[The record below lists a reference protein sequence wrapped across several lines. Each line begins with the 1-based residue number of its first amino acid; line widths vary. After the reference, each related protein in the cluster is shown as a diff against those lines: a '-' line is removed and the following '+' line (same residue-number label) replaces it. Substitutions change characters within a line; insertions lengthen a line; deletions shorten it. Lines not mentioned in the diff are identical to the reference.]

1 MPFLVEQQEDCFV
14 IKYKLDDYY
23 NSNIKPF
30 LQATAATGLLN
41 KCSLVAT
48 PNETYYLFSFRATTL
63 CTLREWLI
71 VSDADDTPVD
81 TRKYQYDY
89 DESDEYEDEEE
100 EEDDFEEEMQ
110 NMHKNG
116 SNNSEESDLF
126 SNEQEEEQQYKYKN
140 KKSKNNPVKKREPTK
155 KPDCEPL
162 MQLISYK
169 EAILLIHS
177 LSAQLNSLR
186 KRKITFYTFDLD
198 SVFVINGNTFLI
210 LNPDLVM
217 PINYAGLL
225 TFVSPINKN
234 NAFHCPEIANY
245 SALPFNCHCNSVY
258 YSFAALII
266 YCLFDTHLPR
276 SDKRSDSKR
285 SDSNNNR
292 NNDNELREERELI
305 LSKLYGT
312 KLYWFLLRCLEDIST
327 NRQLLFI

>member
-1 MPFLVEQQEDCFV
+1 MPFLVEQQDGLFV
-14 IKYKLDDYY
+14 FKYKLDDYY

-30 LQATAATGLLN
+30 LQATAATGLLD
-41 KCSLVAT
+41 KCSLVAS
-48 PNETYYLFSFRATTL
+48 PNEIYYLFSFRANTL
-63 CTLREWLI
+63 CTLREWLV
-71 VSDADDTPVD
+71 VSNADDT
-81 TRKYQYDY
+81 RKTYGKEDG
-89 DESDEYEDEEE
+89 SDDDQDDDMQNIYNDSENSENSENSEDSSDIFSNE
-100 EEDDFEEEMQ
+100 EEDHP
-110 NMHKNG
+110 HKNT
-116 SNNSEESDLF
+116 NA
-126 SNEQEEEQQYKYKN
+126 
-140 KKSKNNPVKKREPTK
+140 KKRAPAK
-155 KPDCEPL
+155 NPDCEPL

-169 EAILLIHS
+169 ETILLIHS

-198 SVFVINGNTFLI
+198 SVFVINGNIFLI

-217 PINYAGLL
+217 PINNSGLL
-225 TFVSPINKN
+225 TFVSPIDKN

-276 SDKRSDSKR
+276 AKRINNNKHSENAQGDKRS
-285 SDSNNNR
+285 
-292 NNDNELREERELI
+292 DNELREELELI

>member
-1 MPFLVEQQEDCFV
+1 MPFLVEQQDGLFV
-14 IKYKLDDYY
+14 VKYKLDDYY

-30 LQATAATGLLN
+30 LQATAATGLLD
-41 KCSLVAT
+41 KCSLMAT
-48 PNETYYLFSFRATTL
+48 PNETYYLFSFRANTL
-63 CTLREWLI
+63 CTLREWLV
-71 VSDADDTPVD
+71 VSNAED
-81 TRKYQYDY
+81 TRKNYGKD
-89 DESDEYEDEEE
+89 DGSD
-100 EEDDFEEEMQ
+100 DDDDQDDMQ
-110 NMHKNG
+110 NMYKDHE
-116 SNNSEESDLF
+116 SSEDSDIF
-126 SNEQEEEQQYKYKN
+126 SNEDVEDRPYKN
-140 KKSKNNPVKKREPTK
+140 VNAKKRAATK

-169 EAILLIHS
+169 ETILLIHS

-198 SVFVINGNTFLI
+198 SVFVINGNIFLI

-217 PINYAGLL
+217 PINNAGLL
-225 TFVSPINKN
+225 TFVSPIDKN

-245 SALPFNCHCNSVY
+245 NALPFNCHCNSVY

-276 SDKRSDSKR
+276 VKRSEKQY
-285 SDSNNNR
+285 
-292 NNDNELREERELI
+292 DNELREERELI

-327 NRQLLFI
+327 DRQLLFI

>member
-1 MPFLVEQQEDCFV
+1 MSFLVEQQDGAFV
-14 IKYKLDDYY
+14 VKYKLDDYY
-23 NSNIKPF
+23 NSNIKSF
-30 LQATAATGLLN
+30 LQATATTGFLD
-41 KCSLVAT
+41 KCSLVAS
-48 PNETYYLFSFRATTL
+48 PNETYYLFSFRANTL
-63 CTLREWLI
+63 CTLREWLV
-71 VSDADDTPVD
+71 VSNAAD
-81 TRKYQYDY
+81 TRTNYGRRD
-89 DESDEYEDEEE
+89 DGSDDGS
-100 EEDDFEEEMQ
+100 DGHQDEMQ
-110 NMHKNG
+110 NVHKDG
-116 SNNSEESDLF
+116 ENSTDSSDIF
-126 SNEQEEEQQYKYKN
+126 SNEEGEGRPYKN
-140 KKSKNNPVKKREPTK
+140 KPAKKRLSAK

-169 EAILLIHS
+169 ETILLIHS

-198 SVFVINGNTFLI
+198 SVFVINGNVFLI

-217 PINYAGLL
+217 PINNAGLL
-225 TFVSPINKN
+225 TFVSPIDKD

-266 YCLFDTHLPR
+266 YCLYDTYLPRNKR
-276 SDKRSDSKR
+276 SDKHSESNNKHSDNNNKHDNKR
-285 SDSNNNR
+285 SED
-292 NNDNELREERELI
+292 ELREDREFI

>member
-1 MPFLVEQQEDCFV
+1 MPFLVEQQDGLFIV
-14 IKYKLDDYY
+14 KYKLDDYY

-30 LQATAATGLLN
+30 LQATAATGLLD
-41 KCSLVAT
+41 KCSLVASH
-48 PNETYYLFSFRATTL
+48 NETYYLFSFRAKTL
-63 CTLREWLI
+63 CTLREWLV
-71 VSDADDTPVD
+71 VSNADDTLKTYGKED
-81 TRKYQYDY
+81 G
-89 DESDEYEDEEE
+89 SD
-100 EEDDFEEEMQ
+100 DDQDDDMQ
-110 NMHKNG
+110 NIYKD
-116 SNNSEESDLF
+116 SENSEDSSDIF
-126 SNEQEEEQQYKYKN
+126 SNENVDDRPYKN
-140 KKSKNNPVKKREPTK
+140 ANVKKRDQVK

-169 EAILLIHS
+169 ETILLIHS

-198 SVFVINGNTFLI
+198 SVFVINGNVFLI

-217 PINYAGLL
+217 PINNSGLL
-225 TFVSPINKN
+225 TFVSPIDKN

-266 YCLFDTHLPR
+266 YCLFDTYLPR
-276 SDKRSDSKR
+276 VKRSDNKR
-285 SDSNNNR
+285 S
-292 NNDNELREERELI
+292 DNELREDRELI

>member
-1 MPFLVEQQEDCFV
+1 MPFLVEQQDGCFIV
-14 IKYKLDDYY
+14 KYKLDDYY

-30 LQATAATGLLN
+30 LQATAATGLLD

-48 PNETYYLFSFRATTL
+48 PNETYYLFSFRASTL

-71 VSDADDTPVD
+71 VSDMDETPSSK
-81 TRKYQYDY
+81 RNYDY
-89 DESDEYEDEEE
+89 DESDEDEDQDEDENEQEE
-100 EEDDFEEEMQ
+100 ETGAQ
-110 NMHKNG
+110 NMYKHNG
-116 SNNSEESDLF
+116 DDSEDSDLF
-126 SNEQEEEQQYKYKN
+126 SNEK
-140 KKSKNNPVKKREPTK
+140 VKKREPVR

-162 MQLISYK
+162 IQLISYK

-198 SVFVINGNTFLI
+198 SVFVINGNIFLI

-217 PINYAGLL
+217 PINNIGLL
-225 TFVSPINKN
+225 TFVSPINKH

-245 SALPFNCHCNSVY
+245 KALPFNCHCNSVY

-266 YCLFDTHLPR
+266 YCLFGTHLPR
-276 SDKRSDSKR
+276 DTRSNDKRG
-285 SDSNNNR
+285 
-292 NNDNELREERELI
+292 NENEIREQRELI

>member
-1 MPFLVEQQEDCFV
+1 MPFLIEEQEGCFV
-14 IKYKLDDYY
+14 VKYKLDDYY

-30 LQATAATGLLN
+30 LQATATTGLLD
-41 KCSLVAT
+41 KCSLVAS
-48 PNETYYLFSFRATTL
+48 PNEIYYLFSFRATTL
-63 CTLREWLI
+63 CTLREWLV
-71 VSDADDTPVD
+71 VSNAHDKPGDRLSYNYDD
-81 TRKYQYDY
+81 
-89 DESDEYEDEEE
+89 SDEDEDEEE
-100 EEDDFEEEMQ
+100 DDLEDDLYQ
-110 NMHKNG
+110 DMHKNG
-116 SNNSEESDLF
+116 SEDSRLF
-126 SNEQEEEQQYKYKN
+126 SNEPKEEQQYKNKN
-140 KKSKNNPVKKREPTK
+140 KSAKKHEPAK

-169 EAILLIHS
+169 EALLLIHS

-217 PINYAGLL
+217 PINNSGLL

-245 SALPFNCHCNSVY
+245 NALPFNCHCNSVY

-266 YCLFDTHLPR
+266 YCLFDTHLPC
-276 SDKRSDSKR
+276 DKRSDSNKHGDSNKR
-285 SDSNNNR
+285 SDSNSKHNE
-292 NNDNELREERELI
+292 NELREERELI
-305 LSKLYGT
+305 LSKLHGT

>member
-1 MPFLVEQQEDCFV
+1 MPFLVEQQDGLFV
-14 IKYKLDDYY
+14 VKYKLDDYY

-30 LQATAATGLLN
+30 LQATAATGLLD
-41 KCSLVAT
+41 KCSLMAT
-48 PNETYYLFSFRATTL
+48 PNETYYLFSFRASTL
-63 CTLREWLI
+63 CTLREWLV
-71 VSDADDTPVD
+71 VSNAED
-81 TRKYQYDY
+81 TRKNYDK
-89 DESDEYEDEEE
+89 DDGSD
-100 EEDDFEEEMQ
+100 DDDQDNMQ
-110 NMHKNG
+110 NMYKDHE
-116 SNNSEESDLF
+116 SSENSEDSDIF
-126 SNEQEEEQQYKYKN
+126 SNEDVEDRPYKN
-140 KKSKNNPVKKREPTK
+140 VNAKKRAPAK

-169 EAILLIHS
+169 ETILLIHS

-198 SVFVINGNTFLI
+198 SVFVINGNIFLI

-217 PINYAGLL
+217 PINNAGLL
-225 TFVSPINKN
+225 TFVSPVDKN

-276 SDKRSDSKR
+276 VKRSDGNNNKR
-285 SDSNNNR
+285 SEKQGE
-292 NNDNELREERELI
+292 NELREERELI

-327 NRQLLFI
+327 DRQLLFI

>member
-1 MPFLVEQQEDCFV
+1 MPFLVEQQDGLFV
-14 IKYKLDDYY
+14 VKYKLDDYY

-30 LQATAATGLLN
+30 LQATAATGLLD
-41 KCSLVAT
+41 KCSLMAT
-48 PNETYYLFSFRATTL
+48 PNETYYLFSFRANTL
-63 CTLREWLI
+63 CTLREWLV
-71 VSDADDTPVD
+71 VSNTED
-81 TRKYQYDY
+81 TRKKYCQDDGSD
-89 DESDEYEDEEE
+89 DEDQ
-100 EEDDFEEEMQ
+100 DDMQ
-110 NMHKNG
+110 NMYKDHE
-116 SNNSEESDLF
+116 SSENSEDSDIF
-126 SNEQEEEQQYKYKN
+126 SNEDVEDRPYKN
-140 KKSKNNPVKKREPTK
+140 VNAKKRAPAK

-169 EAILLIHS
+169 ETILLIHS

-198 SVFVINGNTFLI
+198 SVFVINGNIFLI

-217 PINYAGLL
+217 PINNAGLL
-225 TFVSPINKN
+225 TFVTPIDKN

-276 SDKRSDSKR
+276 VKRSDNKR
-285 SDSNNNR
+285 SEKQG
-292 NNDNELREERELI
+292 DNELREERELI

>member
-1 MPFLVEQQEDCFV
+1 MPFLVEQQDGLFIV
-14 IKYKLDDYY
+14 KYKLDDYY

-30 LQATAATGLLN
+30 LQATATTGLLD
-41 KCSLVAT
+41 KCSLVAS
-48 PNETYYLFSFRATTL
+48 PNETYYLFSFRANTL
-63 CTLREWLI
+63 CTLREWLV
-71 VSDADDTPVD
+71 VSSAHDSRNSNGQEDMQHMYKDKEDNEVSEDSEDSDDGED
-81 TRKYQYDY
+81 
-89 DESDEYEDEEE
+89 SDI
-100 EEDDFEEEMQ
+100 
-110 NMHKNG
+110 
-116 SNNSEESDLF
+116 F
-126 SNEQEEEQQYKYKN
+126 SNEHVEDPPYKN
-140 KKSKNNPVKKREPTK
+140 AQAK

-169 EAILLIHS
+169 ETILLIHS

-198 SVFVINGNTFLI
+198 SVFVINGNIFLI
-210 LNPDLVM
+210 LNPKLVM
-217 PINYAGLL
+217 PINNSGLL
-225 TFVSPINKN
+225 TFVRPIDKD

-276 SDKRSDSKR
+276 AKR
-285 SDSNNNR
+285 SDSNNKRSDN
-292 NNDNELREERELI
+292 NNDLREERELI

>member
-1 MPFLVEQQEDCFV
+1 MPFLVEQQDGCFTV
-14 IKYKLDDYY
+14 KYKLDDYY

-30 LQATAATGLLN
+30 LQATAGTGLLD

-63 CTLREWLI
+63 CTLREWLV
-71 VSDADDTPVD
+71 VSNTDGKPNEI
-81 TRKYQYDY
+81 RNY
-89 DESDEYEDEEE
+89 DESDDDDLDVS
-100 EEDDFEEEMQ
+100 EDDYGGKEEI
-110 NMHKNG
+110 
-116 SNNSEESDLF
+116 NNSDNSEDSDLF
-126 SNEQEEEQQYKYKN
+126 SNEQVEVRPYKN
-140 KKSKNNPVKKREPTK
+140 KKVKKRETAR

-169 EAILLIHS
+169 EAILIIHS

-198 SVFVINGNTFLI
+198 SIFVVNGNVFVI

-217 PINYAGLL
+217 PINNIGLL
-225 TFVSPINKN
+225 TFVSPINKH

-276 SDKRSDSKR
+276 AKNDKTG
-285 SDSNNNR
+285 NNR
-292 NNDNELREERELI
+292 RDNRADDGLREERELI

>member
-1 MPFLVEQQEDCFV
+1 MPFLVEQQDGLFV
-14 IKYKLDDYY
+14 FKYKLDDYY

-30 LQATAATGLLN
+30 LQATAATGLLD
-41 KCSLVAT
+41 KCSLVAS
-48 PNETYYLFSFRATTL
+48 PNEIYYLFSFCANTL
-63 CTLREWLI
+63 CTLREWLV
-71 VSDADDTPVD
+71 VSNADDT
-81 TRKYQYDY
+81 RKTYGKEDG
-89 DESDEYEDEEE
+89 SD
-100 EEDDFEEEMQ
+100 DDQDDDMQ
-110 NMHKNG
+110 NIYKD
-116 SNNSEESDLF
+116 SENSENSEDSSDIF
-126 SNEQEEEQQYKYKN
+126 SNEEVDDMPYKN
-140 KKSKNNPVKKREPTK
+140 TQAKKRDQVK

-169 EAILLIHS
+169 ETILLIHS

-198 SVFVINGNTFLI
+198 SVFVINGNVFLI
-210 LNPDLVM
+210 LNPELVM
-217 PINYAGLL
+217 PINNSGLL
-225 TFVSPINKN
+225 TFVSPIDKN

-266 YCLFDTHLPR
+266 YCLFDTYLPR
-276 SDKRSDSKR
+276 VKRSDNKR
-285 SDSNNNR
+285 S
-292 NNDNELREERELI
+292 DNELREDRELI

>member
-1 MPFLVEQQEDCFV
+1 MPFLVEQQDGCFV

-30 LQATAATGLLN
+30 LQATAATGLLD
-41 KCSLVAT
+41 KCSLVAS
-48 PNETYYLFSFRATTL
+48 PNETYYLFSFRANTL
-63 CTLREWLI
+63 CTLREWLV
-71 VSDADDTPVD
+71 VSNAAD
-81 TRKYQYDY
+81 TRTNYGRRD
-89 DESDEYEDEEE
+89 DIS
-100 EEDDFEEEMQ
+100 EEDGSDGDQYEMQ
-110 NMHKNG
+110 NVHKDG
-116 SNNSEESDLF
+116 DNSENSDAF
-126 SNEQEEEQQYKYKN
+126 SNEEVEDRPYKN
-140 KKSKNNPVKKREPTK
+140 KPAKKRLSAK

-169 EAILLIHS
+169 ETILLIHS
-177 LSAQLNSLR
+177 LSAQLNALR

-198 SVFVINGNTFLI
+198 SVFVINGNIFLI

-217 PINYAGLL
+217 PINNSGLL
-225 TFVSPINKN
+225 TFVSPIDKN

-276 SDKRSDSKR
+276 NKRSDDKRSDDKRSDKRSED
-285 SDSNNNR
+285 
-292 NNDNELREERELI
+292 ELREERELI

>member
-1 MPFLVEQQEDCFV
+1 MPFLVEQQDGVFIV
-14 IKYKLDDYY
+14 KYKLDDYY
-23 NSNIKPF
+23 NSNIKLF
-30 LQATAATGLLN
+30 LQATATTGLLD
-41 KCSLVAT
+41 KCSLVAS
-48 PNETYYLFSFRATTL
+48 PNETYYLFSFCANTL

-71 VSDADDTPVD
+71 VSNADDS
-81 TRKYQYDY
+81 RKNYGRRD
-89 DESDEYEDEEE
+89 DMS
-100 EEDDFEEEMQ
+100 EEDGTDGDQYNMQ
-110 NMHKNG
+110 NMYKDG
-116 SNNSEESDLF
+116 DNSDNSDNSSDIF
-126 SNEQEEEQQYKYKN
+126 SNEEGEDRQYKN
-140 KKSKNNPVKKREPTK
+140 KPAKTRLSAK
-155 KPDCEPL
+155 KPDCESL

-169 EAILLIHS
+169 ETILLIHS
-177 LSAQLNSLR
+177 LSAQLNALR

-198 SVFVINGNTFLI
+198 SVFVINGNIFLI

-217 PINYAGLL
+217 PINNSGLL
-225 TFVSPINKN
+225 TFVSPIDKD

-276 SDKRSDSKR
+276 NKRINNNNKHDNKRSENNNKHSDKQC
-285 SDSNNNR
+285 
-292 NNDNELREERELI
+292 DNELREERELI

>member
-30 LQATAATGLLN
+30 LQATATTGLLD

-48 PNETYYLFSFRATTL
+48 PNEIYYLFSFRATTL
-63 CTLREWLI
+63 CTLREWLV
-71 VSDADDTPVD
+71 VSNAHDKPDDSLT
-81 TRKYQYDY
+81 YNYD
-89 DESDEYEDEEE
+89 DSDEDQVE
-100 EEDDFEEEMQ
+100 EEDEDDLDQEM
-110 NMHKNG
+110 HTNG
-116 SNNSEESDLF
+116 SDLF
-126 SNEQEEEQQYKYKN
+126 SNEQEEDKQYKYKN
-140 KKSKNNPVKKREPTK
+140 KPAKKREPTK

-210 LNPDLVM
+210 LNPNLVM
-217 PINYAGLL
+217 PINNSGLL

-245 SALPFNCHCNSVY
+245 NALPFNCHCNSVY

-276 SDKRSDSKR
+276 VKRSDNKR
-285 SDSNNNR
+285 SESNHNE
-292 NNDNELREERELI
+292 NELREERELI
-305 LSKLYGT
+305 LSKLHGT

>member
-1 MPFLVEQQEDCFV
+1 MPFLVEQQDGLFV
-14 IKYKLDDYY
+14 FKYKLDDYY

-30 LQATAATGLLN
+30 LQATAATGLLD
-41 KCSLVAT
+41 KCSLVAS
-48 PNETYYLFSFRATTL
+48 PNEIYSLFSFRATTL

-71 VSDADDTPVD
+71 VSNADDNPVD
-81 TRKYQYDY
+81 RVSYNYDY
-89 DESDEYEDEEE
+89 DSDQDDL
-100 EEDDFEEEMQ
+100 EDDLEGG
-110 NMHKNG
+110 MHQNG
-116 SNNSEESDLF
+116 SEDSDLF

-140 KKSKNNPVKKREPTK
+140 KPAKKREPAK

-169 EAILLIHS
+169 EALLLIHS

-217 PINYAGLL
+217 PINNAGLL
-225 TFVSPINKN
+225 TFVSPIKKN

-245 SALPFNCHCNSVY
+245 NALPFNCHCNSVY

-266 YCLFDTHLPR
+266 YCLFDTHLPH
-276 SDKRSDSKR
+276 DKHGDNKR
-285 SDSNNNR
+285 SDSNKR
-292 NNDNELREERELI
+292 SENELREQRELI
-305 LSKLYGT
+305 LSKLHGT

>member
-1 MPFLVEQQEDCFV
+1 MPFLIEQQDGCFV
-14 IKYKLDDYY
+14 VKYKLDDYY

-30 LQATAATGLLN
+30 LQATAATGLLD

-48 PNETYYLFSFRATTL
+48 PNETYYLFSFRANTL
-63 CTLREWLI
+63 CTLREWLV
-71 VSDADDTPVD
+71 VSNADN
-81 TRKYQYDY
+81 TRKNYN
-89 DESDEYEDEEE
+89 
-100 EEDDFEEEMQ
+100 EDDETDDDQDDDMQ
-110 NMHKNG
+110 NMYKDNE
-116 SNNSEESDLF
+116 SSENSEDSDIF
-126 SNEQEEEQQYKYKN
+126 SNEEVDPRPHKN
-140 KKSKNNPVKKREPTK
+140 AKAK

-169 EAILLIHS
+169 ETILLIHS

-198 SVFVINGNTFLI
+198 SVFVINGNIFLI

-217 PINYAGLL
+217 PINNAGLL
-225 TFVSPINKN
+225 TFVTPIDKN

-266 YCLFDTHLPR
+266 YCLFDTYLPRNKR
-276 SDKRSDSKR
+276 SDKH
-285 SDSNNNR
+285 
-292 NNDNELREERELI
+292 DNKPSEDELREDRELI